1 MPSPREGESKDAFVS
16 RCMGDGEMNSEF
28 PDEKQRYAVCNKYF
42 TNPPKAEVDKSLE
55 SSGLTMSCEC
65 GGSCCSGEGDFGS
78 TGRLAGEPPKKEA
91 EADTDAGYP
100 PNCNDGFKT
109 NDAGTTCVPVA
120 VTIEMDIADFKVVA
134 GEKNYH
140 IEITGVAFH
149 EGMNKNNWSLTREG
163 ALAVIQQMIG
173 SDITLNHP
181 DATEQGVG
189 FSRNMDGGVE
199 QAPVGYITQA
209 NLYDVLGGGWEVRYV
224 AKIVRDELFE
234 SLESGLW
241 SREDYG
247 VSIGGSGIPVET
259 SDDGITFGED
269 FSFDHM
275 AIVHKPA
282 YSRANI
288 ETVRKVLLAEEQPKA
303 AKQDATFIGH
313 SIPAV
318 ANEPEG
324 TPMSEDNI
332 TDTESQNESHR
343 EEIEAIQAELILSKA
358 RVQEYEDTENARV
371 EEDRQNLVDEATT
384 LGMSGH
390 DDLSTDTLTTLIA
403 SWREAHPEPEP
414 VELKPVEE
422 STTVVEASEDTE
434 APRAVVANFLN
445 GKLVES
451 DEEIYERCWNAWA
464 KAWNGTLA
472 HEEKSTMRAPMYA
485 ETKELI

>member
-1 MPSPREGESKDAFVS
+1 MPSPREGESKGAFVS

-42 TNPPKAEVDKSLE
+42 TNPPKAEVDKSLD

-65 GGSCCSGEGDFGS
+65 GGSCCSTD
-78 TGRLAGEPPKKEA
+78 A

-120 VTIEMDIADFKVVA
+120 VTIEMDITDYKVVA

-163 ALAVIQQMIG
+163 ALAVIQQMVG
-173 SDITLNHP
+173 ADITLNHP
-181 DATEQGVG
+181 DATEHGVG

-199 QAPVGYITQA
+199 QAPVGHITQA
-209 NLYDVLGGGWEVRYV
+209 NLYDILGGGWEVRYV

-234 SLESGLW
+234 SLESGVW
-241 SREDYG
+241 SRENYG

-288 ETVRKVLLAEEQPKA
+288 ETVRKVLLADEQPKA
-303 AKQDATFIGH
+303 VKQDDIFISH

-324 TPMSEDNI
+324 TAMSEDNI
-332 TDTESQNESHR
+332 ADTESQNEAHR

-358 RVQEYEDTENARV
+358 RVQEYEETENARV

-390 DDLSTDTLTTLIA
+390 DDLSSDTLTTLIA

-422 STTVVEASEDTE
+422 STTVVEASEPTSE
-434 APRAVVANFLN
+434 ANPVVANFLN
-445 GKLVES
+445 GKLVQS
-451 DEEIYERCWNAWA
+451 DEKIYERCWNAWA

-485 ETKELI
+485 EAKELI